1 MSDATIKVPVKTNK
15 LKAHRAE
22 WWRGSRPLETLRS
35 EIDRLLDDFLRGYW
49 HIPFKRSAIDVEP
62 YRRGDVTLGTT
73 PAVDIAER
81 DDGYKLTAEL
91 PGLDPHDV
99 AIRFAAGTLT
109 IEGEKQEADEDEKL
123 DHFLSERRY
132 GDVHRS
138 FRVPNGADADKIEA
152 SFRNGVLT
160 VVLPKPAEARKQET
174 RIAVRAN

>member
-1 MSDATIKVPVKTNK
+1 MSGATIKVPVRMNK
-15 LKAHRAE
+15 LKAHRVE
-22 WWRGSRPLETLRS
+22 WRRGSRPMETLRS

-62 YRRGDVTLGTT
+62 YWRGDVTLGTT
-73 PAVDIAER
+73 LAVDIVER
-81 DDGYKLTAEL
+81 DDGRKLTVEL

-109 IEGEKQEADEDEKL
+109 IEEDKQATDEDEKL

-132 GDVHRS
+132 GDFHRS
-138 FRVPNGADADKIEA
+138 FRVPNGVDTEKIEA
-152 SFRNGVLT
+152 SLKNGVLT
-160 VVLPKPAEARKQET
+160 VVPSKTAETRKQET